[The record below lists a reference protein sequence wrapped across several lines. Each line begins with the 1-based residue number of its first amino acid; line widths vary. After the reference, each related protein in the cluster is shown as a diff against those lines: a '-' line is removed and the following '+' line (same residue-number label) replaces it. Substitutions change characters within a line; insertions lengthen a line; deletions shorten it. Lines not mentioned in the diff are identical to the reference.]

1 MTSQDLQVAFELERK
16 ILEESTNP
24 PKTLIEVSGIDA
36 RGNKFTELLEV
47 SEGEDAI
54 STQAL
59 TKILVLI
66 SFPSPASG
74 LF

>member
-36 RGNKFTELLEV
+36 RGNKVTELLEV

-59 TKILVLI
+59 KILCVTLR
-66 SFPSPASG
+66 
-74 LF
+74 

>member
-24 PKTLIEVSGIDA
+24 PKTLIEVGGIDA
-36 RGNKFTELLEV
+36 RGNKVTELLEV

-59 TKILVLI
+59 KILCVTLR
-66 SFPSPASG
+66 
-74 LF
+74 